1 MKKQTA
7 ILLSAG
13 ILFVSGNLYLAL
25 KDDSKAVRSS
35 YINKWTATGKENLT
49 KTLHAE
55 GVITPVEEHHVYYND
70 TPGGFKNFLVKEGD
84 QVDTGSPLY
93 EYASDGND
101 ADRQKLEAERN
112 QLVREAS
119 LIDEQIQQ
127 LEYLLS
133 VSESAADNSMP
144 VTGDGTIDT
153 GASSSD
159 LVNASI
165 EKEIYDKQ
173 SEKTRI
179 QSDIEQYEST
189 LNSQDDS
196 DQLGINS
203 EVAGTVKNINYDL
216 KNPILTIISDSP
228 KVEGTFTEKDLK
240 EVQAGMEAYVKSD
253 LIKGKVKGTVTK
265 IAPYPEQDPSVKKES
280 YFPYE
285 IELTGDQAN
294 LVKGTHVDVSVI
306 TDQVRNAATVP
317 EESVY
322 KKKKASYI
330 YVLNE
335 AGKVEKRKINKGM
348 TLGGKVEVEKGA
360 KPGELV
366 VNNPE
371 KVQKAGDPFFTKLKP
386 GTLTKKTF
394 KQEPKKD
401 ILKSIMVGFF
411 KR

>member
-13 ILFVSGNLYLAL
+13 ILFVSGNLSLAL

-49 KTLHAE
+49 KTLHAD
-55 GVITPVEEHHVYYND
+55 GVVTPVEEHHVYYND

-101 ADRQKLEAERN
+101 ADRQKQEAEKN
-112 QLVREAS
+112 QLVREAA

-133 VSESAADNSMP
+133 VSESATDNSMP
-144 VTGDGTIDT
+144 VTGDGTT
-153 GASSSD
+153 GAGASSRD

-179 QSDIEQYEST
+179 QSEIQQYDNT
-189 LNSQDDS
+189 LNSQNGS

-228 KVEGTFTEKDLK
+228 KVEGAFTEKDLK
-240 EVQAGMEAYVKSD
+240 EVQAGMEVYVKSD
-253 LIKGKVKGTVTK
+253 LIKAKVKGTLTK
-265 IAPYPEQDPSVKKES
+265 IANYPEQDPSVKKES
-280 YFPYE
+280 RFPYE
-285 IELTGDQAN
+285 VELEGDQVN
-294 LVKGTHVDVSVI
+294 LVKGTHVEVSVI
-306 TDQVRNAATVP
+306 TNQVRNAAAVP
-317 EESVY
+317 EESV
-322 KKKKASYI
+322 KKTKKASYI
-330 YVLNE
+330 YVLNK
-335 AGKVEKRKINKGM
+335 AGKVEERKIDKGM
-348 TLGGKVEVEKGA
+348 SLGGKVEVQKGA

-366 VNNPE
+366 VKNPE
-371 KVQKAGDPFFTKLKP
+371 KVQKAGDPFFSKLKP
-386 GTLTKKTF
+386 SNLTSKTF
-394 KQEPKKD
+394 KQETQKD
-401 ILKSIMVGFF
+401 IFKSIMVGFF
-411 KR
+411 KH